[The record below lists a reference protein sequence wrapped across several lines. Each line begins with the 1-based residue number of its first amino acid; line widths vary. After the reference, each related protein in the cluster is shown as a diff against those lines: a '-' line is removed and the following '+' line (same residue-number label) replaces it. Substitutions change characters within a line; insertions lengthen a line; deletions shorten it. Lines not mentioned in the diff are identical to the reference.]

1 MLVAKCNTKRGFFRR
16 RRRRRRW
23 RRRWRRR
30 KPKKREVEGG
40 CNIEGEKDLGERQLV
55 TTTALR
61 RTEDA
66 I

>member
-1 MLVAKCNTKRGFFRR
+1 VAKCNTKRGFFCR
-16 RRRRRRW
+16 

-30 KPKKREVEGG
+30 KPKKIEIEGG

-55 TTTALR
+55 TTTTLR

-66 I
+66 IELFQHT